1 MESILSWEILKQ
13 EVPKQN
19 QSIQSKHQSGAN
31 RIRKKRSICLTTEK
45 KWKMKEKLRA
55 EKKLSIKDKPKG
67 ARQRD
72 RDTNLLLYSG
82 ESEMLPNIQR
92 EVG

>member
-1 MESILSWEILKQ
+1 
-13 EVPKQN
+13 
-19 QSIQSKHQSGAN
+19 
-31 RIRKKRSICLTTEK
+31 
-45 KWKMKEKLRA
+45 MKEKLRA

-72 RDTNLLLYSG
+72 RDTKLLLYSG
-82 ESEMLPNIQR
+82 EREMLPNIQR

>member
-1 MESILSWEILKQ
+1 
-13 EVPKQN
+13 
-19 QSIQSKHQSGAN
+19 
-31 RIRKKRSICLTTEK
+31 
-45 KWKMKEKLRA
+45 MKEKLRA

-72 RDTNLLLYSG
+72 RDTNLLYSG